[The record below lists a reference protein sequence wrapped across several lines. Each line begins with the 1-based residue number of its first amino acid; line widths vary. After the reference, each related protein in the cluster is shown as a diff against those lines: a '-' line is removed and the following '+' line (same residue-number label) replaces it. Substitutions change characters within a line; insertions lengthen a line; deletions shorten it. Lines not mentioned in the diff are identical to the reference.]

1 VQVDPEIERL
11 LEHVNFY
18 RSLGFCVIPAKYG
31 DKRPEVAWE
40 PYQHRQPTDEEIARW
55 FLDGKRHN
63 IAIVCGKISGNLVVL
78 DFDDTATYEKF
89 FDVPKIERETI
100 VVRTGGGKRHVYLR
114 STDPV
119 PSFKIPQIKLEVRS
133 DGNIVI
139 APPCFD
145 EKTRILTKKGL
156 KYFFELDGEDEVAT
170 LNVLTGE
177 LEYQKPTKLYLSF
190 YEGPMIHFKSRSV
203 DLLVTPNHNV
213 LVSSNGRKF
222 YLKRAQELVGKT
234 YFFKKSSKW
243 GGKNI
248 ESIQIPLLPPSN
260 LERMKAYERAWELKK
275 SGATIREISNNL
287 GISYNTLCSW
297 FYQRI
302 KPNPLSPRGGGPRE
316 ITSLPA
322 DLWLRFLGW
331 WLSEGSLS
339 VRNKN
344 RDYKVTIHQKK
355 RKNVKE
361 ISEIINAMG
370 FPSKPRLDKGNCFAF
385 EIHSKQLATYLARF
399 GRQPTRYIPEEI
411 KELSP
416 LHLKV
421 LLETLIKGDG
431 YIEDSRLRRFY
442 TSSKRL
448 AEDVAEIA
456 MKCGYDVVIHSAHRT
471 NGGVLFSVSLSR
483 GKPRKASGKLVR
495 YRGYVWCVE
504 VPNHTV
510 MTERNGRF
518 VWSGNSLHPSGNRYE
533 LVGNTRKVLQV
544 DDLLETVLEAT
555 REKFGIEPY
564 QITDKRLEDFEVLVE
579 GGYKGRP
586 PPCIMRLLEG
596 VDMGFRNE
604 AAARLTSYYLR
615 IRGWSPERTWK
626 RLKEWNLRN
635 RPPLDERE
643 LYSVFRSIGSGK
655 YVYLC
660 RGLAAFCDRP
670 RCKFIKEKLARRSVE
685 ELLRGEDVGDAK

>member
-55 FLDGKRHN
+55 FRDGKRHN

-89 FDVPKIERETI
+89 FDAPKIERETI

-139 APPCFD
+139 APP
-145 EKTRILTKKGL
+145 
-156 KYFFELDGEDEVAT
+156 
-170 LNVLTGE
+170 
-177 LEYQKPTKLYLSF
+177 
-190 YEGPMIHFKSRSV
+190 
-203 DLLVTPNHNV
+203 
-213 LVSSNGRKF
+213 
-222 YLKRAQELVGKT
+222 
-234 YFFKKSSKW
+234 
-243 GGKNI
+243 
-248 ESIQIPLLPPSN
+248 
-260 LERMKAYERAWELKK
+260 
-275 SGATIREISNNL
+275 
-287 GISYNTLCSW
+287 
-297 FYQRI
+297 
-302 KPNPLSPRGGGPRE
+302 
-316 ITSLPA
+316 
-322 DLWLRFLGW
+322 
-331 WLSEGSLS
+331 
-339 VRNKN
+339 
-344 RDYKVTIHQKK
+344 
-355 RKNVKE
+355 
-361 ISEIINAMG
+361 
-370 FPSKPRLDKGNCFAF
+370 
-385 EIHSKQLATYLARF
+385 
-399 GRQPTRYIPEEI
+399 
-411 KELSP
+411 
-416 LHLKV
+416 
-421 LLETLIKGDG
+421 
-431 YIEDSRLRRFY
+431 
-442 TSSKRL
+442 
-448 AEDVAEIA
+448 
-456 MKCGYDVVIHSAHRT
+456 
-471 NGGVLFSVSLSR
+471 
-483 GKPRKASGKLVR
+483 
-495 YRGYVWCVE
+495 
-504 VPNHTV
+504 
-510 MTERNGRF
+510 
-518 VWSGNSLHPSGNRYE
+518 SLHPSGNRYE
-533 LVGNTRKVLQV
+533 FVGNTRKVLQV

-685 ELLRGEDVGDAK
+685 ELLRGEDVVARSGSSNNTIEGRV